1 MIRGTGCGQRDDRVW
16 SDGLGVVRGMRCGQ
30 RDGVWSER
38 WDVVTGDTAG
48 GVPSHPRL

>member
-30 RDGVWSER
+30 RDAGVVR
-38 WDVVTGDTAG
+38 GMKCG
-48 GVPSHPRL
+48 Q